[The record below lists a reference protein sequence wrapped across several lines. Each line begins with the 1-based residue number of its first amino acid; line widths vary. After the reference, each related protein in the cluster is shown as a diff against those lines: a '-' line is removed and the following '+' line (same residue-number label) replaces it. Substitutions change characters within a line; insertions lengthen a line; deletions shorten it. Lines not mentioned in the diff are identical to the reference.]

1 MEKIKTLANKYFD
14 KTVAICHDL
23 QQHPEHSGKT
33 QWIVDRACS
42 LLEELD
48 IE

>member
-23 QQHPEHSGKT
+23 QQHPERSGQEQRT
-33 QWIVDRACS
+33 AVCVC
-42 LLEELD
+42 LLLD
-48 IE
+48 LDVE